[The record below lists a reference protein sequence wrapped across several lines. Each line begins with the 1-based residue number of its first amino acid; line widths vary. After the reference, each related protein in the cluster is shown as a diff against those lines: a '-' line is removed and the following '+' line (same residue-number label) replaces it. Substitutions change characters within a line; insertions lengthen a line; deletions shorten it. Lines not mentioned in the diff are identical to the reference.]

1 MNTYISLEHTIVKR
15 LSEYRRLCGVTQEEL
30 AARIGTKQPVIS
42 EFERMMNSPTLGF
55 IQRVANAL
63 GVEIKIRIQPG
74 HTDDIYG
81 SS

>member
-1 MNTYISLEHTIVKR
+1 MNNNTSLEQSIVKR
-15 LSEYRRLCGVTQEEL
+15 LSEYRRLSGVTQEEL

-55 IQRVANAL
+55 IERVANAL

-81 SS
+81 GS

>member
-1 MNTYISLEHTIVKR
+1 MITNNSLEHTIVKR
-15 LSEYRRLCGVTQEEL
+15 LSEYRRLSGITQQEL
-30 AARIGTKQPVIS
+30 GIGTKQPVIS

-55 IQRVANAL
+55 IERVANAL

-81 SS
+81 GS